1 MSVYLPMSNHSAK
14 YCYNLFDERIRRY
27 LPYLPVF
34 FSKTTIFYYPPHMW
48 PLFISTTNCLIF
60 YTRLEELI
68 KRIQSLAESLLLS
81 GDSVVYDIL
90 KKGACYSFSYSSMF
104 SGVHS
109 VWNKLIWEYSP
120 RHFLLRLFLCPVV
133 EGLLWL
139 YWLKMAI
146 IFSFG
151 FGNQK
156 LMPGH
161 QISNHF

>member
-1 MSVYLPMSNHSAK
+1 MSIYQWATILPNTVIICLIKEYADICHI
-14 YCYNLFDERIRRY
+14 YQC
-27 LPYLPVF
+27 
-34 FSKTTIFYYPPHMW
+34 FSLRPQFSITRLICDHC
-48 PLFISTTNCLIF
+48 LLVTTNCLIF

-104 SGVHS
+104 IGVHS

-151 FGNQK
+151 FDNQK

-161 QISNHF
+161 QLSNHF